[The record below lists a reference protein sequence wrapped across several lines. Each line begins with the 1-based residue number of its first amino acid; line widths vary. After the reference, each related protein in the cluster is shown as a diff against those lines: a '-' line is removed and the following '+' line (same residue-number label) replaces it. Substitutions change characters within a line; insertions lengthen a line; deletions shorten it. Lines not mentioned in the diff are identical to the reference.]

1 MTVTNFTFWQRW
13 LFLLG
18 IVVAAFGIGM
28 ALLNGT
34 AVFDLLDKQINPVF
48 WDQEPLPEPAEAF
61 QGFIYGVLGATMAG
75 WGVFIAFIAHHPFRK
90 RERWAWNCLLAGML
104 VWYIVDTLISI
115 NAQVYFNAA
124 FNTALLLLVGLPLVF
139 SRKHFERGNR

>member
-104 VWYIVDTLISI
+104 LWYVVDTLISI

-124 FNTALLLLVGLPLVF
+124 FNTILLVLVGLPLVF
-139 SRKHFERGNR
+139 SRKHFN